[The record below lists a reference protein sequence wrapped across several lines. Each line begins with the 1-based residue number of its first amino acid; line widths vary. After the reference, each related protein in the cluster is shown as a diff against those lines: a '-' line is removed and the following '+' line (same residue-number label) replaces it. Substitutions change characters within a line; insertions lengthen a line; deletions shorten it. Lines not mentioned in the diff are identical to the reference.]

1 MIPRKTVFFMKGE
14 THMKK
19 SFRKLVTLSLAAML
33 AASALAGCG
42 GDGGSSAA
50 SDSGS
55 SSAAGT
61 DSSASGETEAAFQ
74 RNEKGYPDL
83 EGATISIWYA
93 MHPDLAKYCS
103 DLHQFTVIQQLEED
117 FNCTLEIQYPPV
129 GQEQDNF
136 SIMLAGGEWPDII
149 FSSGVSGYYPGGV
162 GMAITDGVALDPT
175 PYINETNTPNFLNIM
190 EEYDAEKLF
199 VDDNGRMINFGSKIC
214 NNEETKL
221 EYVGPL
227 IRKDYLEATGLDV
240 PVTVDDWYEMLTA
253 MKANGVQYPLALNG
267 SGWQVDRAC
276 DFIGS
281 AYGVSI
287 EGYFVKEDGTVGYGM
302 AEPGFKE
309 YITTMNKWYSEGL
322 INPDFMNQNIDDVQS
337 LMGSGSSGAAVMHL
351 ADYNTKYF
359 QTTEVSNPDA
369 ALVPAQYPVLNEGD
383 PLTRFNTAAVSLA
396 DGKTITTTAEDP
408 MACIYF
414 LDGLY
419 IKDIDLMMGFGV
431 EGVAY
436 NMENGVPMNVPQ
448 AADATDEEKFQYS
461 PGQFHAT
468 ESMYMDQILNQYS
481 YGCDAEAFDLWKQG
495 TEDGVLPSAIT
506 YTDEENETISKYQT
520 DLDTYVQEMF
530 LKFMTGTE
538 PLDNFDAFVAH
549 LDELHLQDLLAV
561 KQAAYDRYLAR

>member
-221 EYVGPL
+221 E
-227 IRKDYLEATGLDV
+227 
-240 PVTVDDWYEMLTA
+240 
-253 MKANGVQYPLALNG
+253 
-267 SGWQVDRAC
+267 
-276 DFIGS
+276 
-281 AYGVSI
+281 
-287 EGYFVKEDGTVGYGM
+287 
-302 AEPGFKE
+302 
-309 YITTMNKWYSEGL
+309 
-322 INPDFMNQNIDDVQS
+322 
-337 LMGSGSSGAAVMHL
+337 
-351 ADYNTKYF
+351 
-359 QTTEVSNPDA
+359 
-369 ALVPAQYPVLNEGD
+369 
-383 PLTRFNTAAVSLA
+383 
-396 DGKTITTTAEDP
+396 
-408 MACIYF
+408 
-414 LDGLY
+414 
-419 IKDIDLMMGFGV
+419 
-431 EGVAY
+431 
-436 NMENGVPMNVPQ
+436 
-448 AADATDEEKFQYS
+448 
-461 PGQFHAT
+461 
-468 ESMYMDQILNQYS
+468 
-481 YGCDAEAFDLWKQG
+481 
-495 TEDGVLPSAIT
+495 
-506 YTDEENETISKYQT
+506 
-520 DLDTYVQEMF
+520 
-530 LKFMTGTE
+530 
-538 PLDNFDAFVAH
+538 
-549 LDELHLQDLLAV
+549 
-561 KQAAYDRYLAR
+561 